1 MDVRNVM
8 MDVLPKN
15 RPALVIATGVLAPI
29 MVVSSVRRMWCR
41 VYARILNIETY
52 CPRSAL
58 LACASISLRYLSI
71 AIYYGYPFPYCII
84 TYNE

>member
-15 RPALVIATGVLAPI
+15 GPALVIATSVLVPM

-41 VYARILNIETY
+41 VYARILNIET
-52 CPRSAL
+52 
-58 LACASISLRYLSI
+58 
-71 AIYYGYPFPYCII
+71 
-84 TYNE
+84 